1 MLMECKAVVFIP
13 SICSPFFY
21 VSLTIFLIR
30 GKTPLPSYK
39 FMSFG
44 GVAPSRFQ
52 KWASE
57 PDFIDRDMSYP
68 YHSFWSRNRHKI
80 QEGSM
85 KMNPRTLT
93 GMTPKRP
100 LWFHK
105 TVCDRNEVNLDV
117 PEAWGWCQHRA
128 RKAKR
133 WRENIIKKSRVFP
146 LWLSGNKSD

>member
-68 YHSFWSRNRHKI
+68 YHSFWSRNRYMI

-93 GMTPKRP
+93 GMTPKRHSGSMRLCAIRMRQTWRCQRP
-100 LWFHK
+100 W
-105 TVCDRNEVNLDV
+105 DDVNPGRGKLRD
-117 PEAWGWCQHRA
+117 EERT
-128 RKAKR
+128 
-133 WRENIIKKSRVFP
+133 S
-146 LWLSGNKSD
+146 